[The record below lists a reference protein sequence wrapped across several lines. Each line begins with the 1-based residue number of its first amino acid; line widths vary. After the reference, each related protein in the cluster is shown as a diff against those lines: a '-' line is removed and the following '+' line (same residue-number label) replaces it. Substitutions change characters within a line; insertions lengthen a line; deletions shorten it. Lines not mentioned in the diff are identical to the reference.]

1 MGVRPR
7 HSGPT
12 GPRRAMSP
20 TDIITT
26 QDGEEVVLPGSLPL
40 LPLRDVVVFPYMV
53 TPLLV
58 GRPRSVAAVE
68 AAMER
73 DKFLCVLAQKEPET
87 EDPAGDDL
95 FGYGTV
101 IKVLQIIR
109 TPDETL
115 KILVEGVARVR
126 VEKVVLSEGFL
137 EVDVSPVEEIR
148 EGGTE
153 VEALSRSI
161 KERFKEYVRLNK
173 RLPDEVLL
181 SVLNIEEI
189 ARMADSI
196 SAYILGRVPVKQE
209 LLEEPD
215 LSRRLKR
222 INQILANELDILEIE
237 QRIDGEVQSQVQR
250 NQREF
255 YLNEQLRAIRKELGF
270 TADEDSEIEEYS
282 NRIDESSMS
291 EEAVEIARREVNR
304 LERMSPMSPEAA
316 VVRNYLDTLLSLP
329 WKKKS
334 RDQVDTAKVRK
345 QLDAD
350 HYGLEKVKE
359 RILEFLSVYKLTKK
373 TQGTI
378 LCLVG
383 PPGVG
388 KTSLG
393 RSIADSMKKKFV
405 RISLGGVRDEAEI
418 RGHRRTYIGSKPGRI
433 IESLRK
439 AGTRNPVFLLDEIDK
454 MGSDFRGDPASALLE
469 VLDPE
474 QNSSFSDH
482 YLEVEFDLSN
492 VMFITTANSLHSIP
506 PALEDRMEIIRIPGY
521 LEHEKLVIAERFLA
535 PRQMKRNGVAKWT
548 GGFKRSAFQT
558 LIDGYTREAGV
569 RNLEREIAGICR
581 KVAKHHADTGKF
593 PGAVSDKNVQ
603 KYLGIPK
610 FRRKVVDREPEVGV
624 VVGLAWTM
632 AGGEILEIEVA
643 SVPGSGKVTITGNL
657 KDVMKESAETALS
670 FARGLCREMSGDWFK
685 KQQIHIHVPEGAIPK
700 DGPSAGVAMAT
711 AIVSLLRE
719 IPVRADVAMT
729 GEVTLR
735 GKVLPIGGLPEK
747 AVAAVRAG
755 STHLIIPRDNE
766 KDFRELSEL
775 VRNKLTVHLVD
786 TMDEVLALAL
796 VDGGRKKK
804 AVRRRKS

>member
-1 MGVRPR
+1 MN
-7 HSGPT
+7 
-12 GPRRAMSP
+12 P
-20 TDIITT
+20 TDFIINR
-26 QDGEEVVLPGSLPL
+26 DGEDVLLPGELPL

-73 DKFLCVLAQKEPET
+73 DKYLCVIAQKEPET
-87 EDPAGDDL
+87 EEPAGDDL
-95 FGYGTV
+95 YENGAV

-126 VEKVVLSEGFL
+126 VEKVVLADGYL
-137 EVDVSPVEEIR
+137 EVDISPMAETSAD
-148 EGGTE
+148 GME

-181 SVLNIEEI
+181 SVLNIDEI

-196 SAYILGRVPVKQE
+196 SAYILGRVPLKQE

-215 LSRRLKR
+215 LGQRLKR

-237 QRIDGEVQSQVQR
+237 QRIDGEVQTQVQR

-270 TADEDSEIEEYS
+270 TADEDSEIEEYLT
-282 NRIDESSMS
+282 RV
-291 EEAVEIARREVNR
+291 EASDMTNEALDIARREVNR
-304 LERMSPMSPEAA
+304 LERMSPMSPEAT
-316 VVRNYLDTLLSLP
+316 VVRNYLDTLLALP

-334 RDQVDTAKVRK
+334 RDRVDTSKVRER
-345 QLDAD
+345 LDAD
-350 HYGLEKVKE
+350 HYGLNKVKE

-393 RSIADSMKKKFV
+393 RSIADSMNKKFV

-454 MGSDFRGDPASALLE
+454 MGADFRGDPSSALLE

-474 QNSSFSDH
+474 QNATFSDH

-521 LEHEKLVIAERFLA
+521 LEHEKLTIAEKFLA
-535 PRQMKRNGVAKWT
+535 PRQMKRNGVGKWT

-558 LIDGYTREAGV
+558 IIDGYTREAGV

-581 KVAKHHADTGKF
+581 KVAKHHADEGKF
-593 PGAVSDKNVQ
+593 PGPVSGKNVQ
-603 KYLGIPK
+603 QYLGIPK
-610 FRRKVVDREPEVGV
+610 FRRKLVDRDPEVGV
-624 VVGLAWTM
+624 V
-632 AGGEILEIEVA
+632 
-643 SVPGSGKVTITGNL
+643 SVPG
-657 KDVMKESAETALS
+657 DV
-670 FARGLCREMSGDWFK
+670 G
-685 KQQIHIHVPEGAIPK
+685 
-700 DGPSAGVAMAT
+700 
-711 AIVSLLRE
+711 
-719 IPVRADVAMT
+719 
-729 GEVTLR
+729 
-735 GKVLPIGGLPEK
+735 
-747 AVAAVRAG
+747 
-755 STHLIIPRDNE
+755 
-766 KDFRELSEL
+766 
-775 VRNKLTVHLVD
+775 
-786 TMDEVLALAL
+786 
-796 VDGGRKKK
+796 
-804 AVRRRKS
+804 